1 MVELI
6 ISLNDKLRLDAV
18 LNQEH
23 VQDVNAIALRKELNK
38 AKVLPLQD
46 VPSDVISME
55 STVTLLDL
63 QSGLEKVIALVYPDE
78 ADYKEGKIS
87 VLAPIGTALIG
98 YRQGDE
104 IEWKMPGGVKQF
116 KVIKVEKNSMSHKL

>member
-116 KVIKVEKNSMSHKL
+116 KVIKVEKKQHES

>member
-1 MVELI
+1 
-6 ISLNDKLRLDAV
+6 
-18 LNQEH
+18 
-23 VQDVNAIALRKELNK
+23 
-38 AKVLPLQD
+38 LPLQD

-116 KVIKVEKNSMSHKL
+116 KVIKVEKKQHES